1 MRLVLFGLHVAIS
14 TIVAVICLYLPGH
27 TEGLRFINWYV
38 WVQAV
43 AALGFTFPPRQL
55 LPGLLVALAA
65 AAWGFCCAV
74 VAAMSLGNSWL

>member
-14 TIVAVICLYLPGH
+14 TIVVVICLYLPGH
-27 TEGLRFINWYV
+27 AEGLRLINWYV

-43 AALGFTFPPRQL
+43 AALGFAFPPRPL

-65 AAWGFCCAV
+65 AAWGFCCSV